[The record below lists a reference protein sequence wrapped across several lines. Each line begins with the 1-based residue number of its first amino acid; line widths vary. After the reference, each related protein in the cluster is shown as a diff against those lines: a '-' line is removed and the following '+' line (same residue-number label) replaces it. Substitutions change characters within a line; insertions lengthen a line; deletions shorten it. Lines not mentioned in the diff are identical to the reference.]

1 MSPAIETHRLGKRF
15 GDVAAV
21 ADLDLRVPAGSVFGF
36 IGPNGAGKTTT
47 IKMLVGLLAPSEGSV
62 SVLGFDPDRRGV
74 DVRQRIGYVAET
86 QSLYGYL
93 TGQELIDFTRRLYP
107 RWDGATVARYLR
119 DFGLP
124 TSQRIRGYSKGM
136 KTQLALV
143 LALGNTPDL
152 LVLDEPTSGLD
163 PVMRREFLTTIIS
176 EVSARGCTV
185 FFSSHILSDVE
196 RVVDQVAIIHRG
208 RLVHSGSM
216 DEARSN
222 FRRLTVR
229 FEDEVAPD
237 ALRLPGVRRVEPV
250 GRGYR
255 LVVVDDLP
263 GVERAVARL
272 GGKVLDSHG
281 IGLEDLFVE
290 LTGVEPAPARAGE
303 GERR

>member
-1 MSPAIETHRLGKRF
+1 MSPAIETHGLGKRF
-15 GDVAAV
+15 GDISAV
-21 ADLDLRVPAGSVFGF
+21 ANLDLRVPAGSVFGF

-62 SVLGFDPDRRGV
+62 SVLGLDPDRRGV
-74 DVRQRIGYVAET
+74 EVRQRIGYVAET

-107 RWDGATVARYLR
+107 RWDGATVARYLC

-250 GRGYR
+250 GRGFR